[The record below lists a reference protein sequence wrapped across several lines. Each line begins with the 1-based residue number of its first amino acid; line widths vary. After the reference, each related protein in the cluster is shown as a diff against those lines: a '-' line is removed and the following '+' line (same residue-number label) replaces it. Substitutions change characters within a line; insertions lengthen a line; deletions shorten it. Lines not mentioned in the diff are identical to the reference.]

1 MLWSSV
7 CESWKQVSGERELLT
22 RQFMQQIQQH
32 KPISWIWVWT
42 SLGEMEGGECKHSH
56 HSKGD
61 TGRTENKMSC
71 HYSSSLCKL
80 DLLKT
85 GHRHSSAVFGLSQ
98 FSSFSL
104 WAIILRLFFFD
115 VFHFKTLYWICSI
128 KNQRADSLEKML
140 VLGKIDGKRR
150 RGQQRM
156 RQIASPTQRTWTWA
170 NSERVWK
177 TEEPGGLQ
185 SMGSQRVGHNLA
197 TEQQQIELVTPI
209 ASTLC
214 FFFFFFLA
222 ARHVG
227 S

>member
-1 MLWSSV
+1 M
-7 CESWKQVSGERELLT
+7 
-22 RQFMQQIQQH
+22 
-32 KPISWIWVWT
+32 
-42 SLGEMEGGECKHSH
+42 
-56 HSKGD
+56 
-61 TGRTENKMSC
+61 
-71 HYSSSLCKL
+71 
-80 DLLKT
+80 
-85 GHRHSSAVFGLSQ
+85 
-98 FSSFSL
+98 
-104 WAIILRLFFFD
+104 
-115 VFHFKTLYWICSI
+115 FHFKTLYWICSI

-214 FFFFFFLA
+214 FFFFFFFGCKACGILA
-222 ARHVG
+222 PSPGNQTRTLCIARWSFNYWTTRKFLGYCFLNFCHCIFQG
-227 S
+227 